1 VTAFTTGAFDLRFTI
16 DANILVYSA
25 DPRHPVKRAS
35 ATAIMEAAVGRDCR
49 VTLQALAEFFATTTR
64 KRLLPPAAAQRA
76 IADWLT
82 LFPQAIPV
90 HSAALLSAAVA
101 AGPSG
106 FSFWDA
112 LLVTTAAHAGCLAVI
127 SEDMAPGATLA
138 GTRIVRAFDA
148 AGAVSAE
155 ARALLG

>member
-1 VTAFTTGAFDLRFTI
+1 
-16 DANILVYSA
+16 
-25 DPRHPVKRAS
+25 
-35 ATAIMEAAVGRDCR
+35 M
-49 VTLQALAEFFATTTR
+49 TLQALAEFFAATTR

-76 IADWLT
+76 IAEWLT

-90 HSAALLSAAVA
+90 HSAALLSAAA
-101 AGPSG
+101 APAV

-127 SEDMAPGATLA
+127 SEDMAPGSMLA
-138 GTRIVRAFDA
+138 GARIVPAFDL

-155 ARALLG
+155 ARGLIG